1 MERHE
6 DLGLNDEEAPM
17 STLCSLWVFPIA
29 REFQLPYFK
38 RTYITES
45 KTLEEDGWSSW
56 VTGRLDEFI
65 LHPLD

>member
-56 VTGRLDEFI
+56 VTGRLDGFI